1 MAQQIEPGTANIN
14 PKGVKWVDNLNAY
27 VLYWG
32 VRLHDGRYFSK
43 RTKAQVKAQVVPR
56 ARKAAQELLNQ
67 STGVW
72 KPHHKLDRYILDE
85 AIPSI
90 DADPDLR
97 PTSKQRYTGLL
108 RLAAGECAQHTHKR
122 ALTGYTLADGTR
134 LAVLERCI
142 QEVSTLHGAGSAR
155 QLKNALSKYVLT
167 PLTRYNVIER
177 NTLKGE
183 TIKLDRTLT
192 NTRTSRG
199 GVAIAP
205 DDYKRLLDHLLAL
218 DNAEGLDLSKRTQL
232 SAYRRAENARLTTLI
247 QMSTGMRIGEVRALT
262 WGDVVREGS
271 FVRLPVGEETSKTHK
286 SRSAAVLWSSVAD
299 LLLERAA
306 TNKPDHP
313 IIPTPTKLDTA
324 WDKDNHQKTIAKH
337 YKLWAEELDIP
348 ELLTERS
355 HVWRT
360 TVNSMLAGAI
370 PDAIRA
376 AMLGH
381 TEAVNASSY
390 TDITHQLPS
399 IAGVLEAQFED
410 GPKDGQKDGI

>member
-1 MAQQIEPGTANIN
+1 MKLEPGETSIN
-14 PKGVKWVDNLNAY
+14 PRSVRYDQSIEAY
-27 VLYWG
+27 VLDWS
-32 VRLHDGRYFSK
+32 VRLYDGK
-43 RTKAQVKAQVVPR
+43 RLRKRSQGKRKAQVVPR
-56 ARKAAQELLNQ
+56 ARKSAEALLKQ
-67 STGVW
+67 ATGVW
-72 KPHHKLDRYILDE
+72 KPSHDLGKYILDE

-90 DADPDLR
+90 DNDPDLR

-122 ALTGYTLADGTR
+122 ALTGYTVADGTR
-134 LAVLERCI
+134 LAVLEQCI

-167 PLTRYNVIER
+167 PLTRHSVIGR

-183 TIKLDRTLT
+183 SIKLDRSLT

-199 GVAIAP
+199 GVAISP
-205 DDYKRLLDHLLAL
+205 SDYKRLLDHLLSL
-218 DNAEGLDLSKRTQL
+218 NNAEGLNLSKRTQL

-262 WGDVVREGS
+262 WGDVVKEDC
-271 FVRLPVGEETSKTHK
+271 FVRLPVGVETSKTHK
-286 SRSAAVLWSSVAD
+286 SRSTAVLWSSVAD

-306 TNKPDHP
+306 TSNPAYP
-313 IIPTPTKLDTA
+313 IIPTPTKLDVA
-324 WDKDNHQKTIAKH
+324 WDKDNHQKTIAKY
-337 YKLWAEELDIP
+337 YKIWADELGIP
-348 ELLTERS
+348 ELRTERS

-376 AMLGH
+376 ALLGH
-381 TEAVNASSY
+381 TEQVNANAY
-390 TDITHQLPS
+390 TDITHQLPT
-399 IAGVLEAQFED
+399 IAGVLEAQFSQPASD
-410 GPKDGQKDGI
+410 